1 LIRKGSFNV
10 GDAENLAI
18 KENPYLTVI

>member
-1 LIRKGSFNV
+1 MRIGTLK
-10 GDAENLAI
+10 AENAESLAI